1 MAYNYRMTMRQ
12 RIASWLNGKPEKRA
26 YTDLLTQAILARA
39 TGSDSIYSGALEIA
53 AGTVSRSF
61 ASATASGPAARYFTA
76 TVMGEIGRDLIEC
89 GESVWLIGENTL
101 GHVPSLDIE
110 HPGKTLH
117 LRYSTDVHSGRGIGP
132 LGRAS
137 AMVNLAN
144 TIENS
149 LAKEAGSLVGYI
161 LPIPTD
167 GQDMSV
173 AQLKEDLA
181 QLDGKIALVETAAGG
196 WDAGRANAPRREYE
210 ARRLGPDVPQ
220 SNIELYKEIN
230 RMVLTA
236 CGVPTELIDER
247 TEGTSNREAWR
258 RFLHSTLQPLAK
270 LIQAQAAEV
279 DLIVDFSFEN
289 LMASDIAGRAR
300 AFGSLVQG
308 GMDIEEA
315 AQLTGLITDE
325 DD

>member
-1 MAYNYRMTMRQ
+1 MIRK

-26 YTDLLTQAILARA
+26 FTDLLTQAILSRA
-39 TGSDSIYSGALEIA
+39 TGVESIYSGALEIA
-53 AGTVSRSF
+53 AGTVSRAF
-61 ASATASGPAARYFTA
+61 ASAVPSGSAARYFTA
-76 TVMGEIGRDLIEC
+76 TVMGEIGRDLIEG
-89 GESVWLIGENTL
+89 GESVWLVGENTL
-101 GHVPSLDIE
+101 RHVPALDSE
-110 HPGKTLH
+110 HPGRTLH

-132 LGRAS
+132 LGRANALVS
-137 AMVNLAN
+137 LAN
-144 TIENS
+144 TLESS
-149 LAKEAGSLVGYI
+149 LAKEAGALVGYI

-167 GQDMSV
+167 GQDSSV
-173 AQLKEDLA
+173 AQLRADLQ

-210 ARRLGPDVPQ
+210 PRRLGPDVPQ
-220 SNIELYKEIN
+220 SNIEMYKEVN

-236 CGVPTELIDER
+236 CGLPTEIIDGR

-270 LIQAQAAEV
+270 LVQAQAAEI
-279 DLIVDFSFEN
+279 DLIVEFSFES

-308 GMDIEEA
+308 GMDVEEA
-315 AQLTGLITDE
+315 AQLTGLISDE
-325 DD
+325 GD